1 MISKVVVPIYVT
13 LIEVRFENPYSHLV
27 RRHLTG
33 KLEEGFMPGDF
44 VEEFSHDYEILFRR
58 WNLGIL
64 SDWDFIKDLD
74 SLLTRFMLTK
84 IGHRPGDR
92 SPPFDHLVETAH
104 RHGLVLVDETVD
116 LFKEVHRARTGG
128 LHRLQTAGQQQVRD
142 ISIRAYNYFEYFDEF
157 DLAQQVR
164 TEKLHGRRYRR
175 IRYGFEKRHIEFAK
189 QADPPYDYVQSAK
202 DWPCHDCAVIFGQ
215 FHVFGCEWEQC
226 ARCEGQRLGC
236 GCALASDYNE

>member
-1 MISKVVVPIYVT
+1 
-13 LIEVRFENPYSHLV
+13 
-27 RRHLTG
+27 
-33 KLEEGFMPGDF
+33 MPGDF

-104 RHGLVLVDETVD
+104 RHGLVLVDETGD

-175 IRYGFEKRHIEFAK
+175 IRYGFEKRYIEFAK

-215 FHVFGCEWEQC
+215 FHVFGCDWEQC